1 MDKSIH
7 TFFFLSL
14 VHDRRTKRTLSVY
27 AAN

>member
-7 TFFFLSL
+7 ILFFLSL

-27 AAN
+27 AAY